1 MCHFMTYVSNFL
13 KGDLNLYK
21 RAWSEILL
29 LLVKKGFTV
38 LPTGTQSSSTPSP
51 QYAVIQRSHY
61 DPAHSSW
68 QCCLWWGQSQVFLKM
83 QQQFHYLAY
92 IKLSPKDLLL
102 MLKCI
107 DLFMKVCFCPFVAID
122 EASVSNG
129 SKIRVEASL
138 MSLIVCLH
146 LVQAAV
152 CDSGVQ

>member
-1 MCHFMTYVSNFL
+1 MSQHTAHGSAAS
-13 KGDLNLYK
+13 G
-21 RAWSEILL
+21 E
-29 LLVKKGFTV
+29 VKAKCS
-38 LPTGTQSSSTPSP
+38 L
-51 QYAVIQRSHY
+51 
-61 DPAHSSW
+61 
-68 QCCLWWGQSQVFLKM
+68 FLKM

-107 DLFMKVCFCPFVAID
+107 DLFMKVFFCPFLAID
-122 EASVSNG
+122 EAAVSNG

-138 MSLIVCLH
+138 MSLIVSLH